1 MSIEGLIVGIIAILV
16 GLGLCFAGLKY
27 FLLLLPVWGAIV
39 GFVIGSNMMHHLFG
53 LEHPFLGGTTGI
65 IVGIVVAVAFA
76 ILSYLY
82 YYFAVIVAGGAIGFL
97 AGIGI
102 MGIIGLNGPVAWIVG
117 IVVAVIFAIAFIQLA
132 MPIWLAIWATAIG
145 GASAII
151 TGLAVLLGT
160 VKVADMNYGFLTALW
175 NAPNVGIIWIAAGV
189 VLAIVGV
196 FAQLRMIGEAAQA
209 ISKQQYQNP
218 GM

>member
-53 LEHPFLGGTTGI
+53 QEPFLAGTTGI
-65 IVGIVVAVAFA
+65 IVGVVVAIAFA
-76 ILSYLY
+76 VLSYLY
-82 YYFAVIVAGGAIGFL
+82 YYFAVIVAGGAIGYLF
-97 AGIGI
+97 GIGI
-102 MGIIGLNGPVAWIVG
+102 MGIFGLDGIVAWIVG
-117 IVVAVIFAIAFIQLA
+117 LIVAVVFAIAFIQLA

-196 FAQLRMIGEAAQA
+196 FAQMRMIGEAAQA

>member
-39 GFVIGSNMMHHLFG
+39 GFVIGSNMMHHLFDS
-53 LEHPFLGGTTGI
+53 EPFLAGTTGI

-76 ILSYLY
+76 VLSYLY
-82 YYFAVIVAGGAIGFL
+82 YYFAVIVAGGAIGYL
-97 AGIGI
+97 LGIGI
-102 MGIIGLNGPVAWIVG
+102 MGIFGLDGVVAWIVG
-117 IVVAVIFAIAFIQLA
+117 LIVAVVFAIAFIQLA

-151 TGLAVLLGT
+151 TGLAVLVGT
-160 VKVADMNYGFLTALW
+160 VTVADLNYGFLTALW
-175 NAPNVGIIWIAAGV
+175 NAPGVGIIWIGAGI
-189 VLAIVGV
+189 VLAIAGV
-196 FAQLRMIGEAAQA
+196 FAQLKMIGEAAQA